1 MKSNETLLSHFIP
14 QEVVPLM
21 LRWINFFEAELK
33 ITHGRQ
39 TKLGDYR
46 SPYMG
51 SRHRISINNNLNKY
65 AFLTTLVHEFA
76 HLSCWNKHKNTVKP
90 HGEEWKDEFRR
101 AMRPVFELEIF
112 PADVKIALENYLKN
126 PKAASCSDA
135 GLLRTLRKYDN
146 ELETGVAVE
155 QLPMATIFAMKNGRV
170 FKKQEKIR
178 KRYRCIELS
187 TKSIYLFNPL
197 AIVYP
202 QAV

>member
-1 MKSNETLLSHFIP
+1 MNSNEKLLSHFIP
-14 QEVVPLM
+14 ELAVPLM
-21 LRWINFFEAELK
+21 LRWINFFKAELK

-46 SPYMG
+46 SPYDG
-51 SRHRISINNNLNKY
+51 NTHRISINNNLNKF

-76 HLSCWNKHKNTVKP
+76 HLSCWNKFQNSVKP
-90 HGEEWKDEFRR
+90 HGEEWKEEFRK
-101 AMRPVFELEIF
+101 AMNPVFALDIF
-112 PADVKIALENYLKN
+112 PPDVKIALENYLKN

-135 GLLRTLRKYDN
+135 SLLRTLRKYDQIKD
-146 ELETGVAVE
+146 EGVAVE
-155 QLPMATIFAMKNGRV
+155 QLPQAAIFALKNGRV

-178 KRYRCIELS
+178 KRYRCIELA

-202 QAV
+202 QTG